1 MGPRTQRIKRAVHVG
16 RVARRGGLL
25 RVLRE
30 LGVWGNRPATREGA
44 REFRHSLEELGTTYI
59 KLGQLLSSRPDLLPD
74 VYIEE
79 LGKLVDEVPPV
90 PFDQIREVIAAE
102 LPPDTFVRVD
112 AEPLA
117 TASIAQIHSALL
129 ASGREVIVKVRRP
142 GIEHQIDV
150 DLALMRSTAELLES
164 HSERAQLL
172 QARALADELEVHL
185 RGELDFVEEANNA
198 ELVARLVSEYED
210 LVVPAVIRPYVTE
223 RVLVL
228 ERIAGRK
235 VDADHGLSTERARE
249 LARQFFRAYVH
260 QVTVEGVY
268 HADPHRGNVLLTTDG
283 RLALVDFGLLG
294 RLDDDT
300 RHRLALLLLAV
311 AQNRADDVADLILGL
326 SRVTLGSNEPGFVQE
341 LRRKLPRYHWRPLSA
356 IRAGE
361 ALADLQR
368 ISFEYGISLPTT
380 FALVGKTLAQAD
392 SIARV
397 LYPELD
403 PIELMEEDALEVM
416 LGGRAP
422 ARAEPAVC
430 VAVHAARTA
439 RPNAEP
445 HRPSRQQARD
455 GDVQGR
461 RCPHGSRRFRTRN
474 ALGREPRRRGGD
486 RRRAVARVR
495 GARAGSRSPLGRLRA
510 LLRRI
515 RLRALHALGDH
526 PHPWR
531 ALGADLAAPHR
542 GARELCSCGR
552 LNPKV
557 GDAAFELSKA
567 ARSSYPGV
575 RPRRAECAR
584 MGSNAAAAVR
594 SPRSPPAGSSPP
606 SARGSSPSS
615 ACRRSPG

>member
-1 MGPRTQRIKRAVHVG
+1 MGPRTQRIKRAVYVG
-16 RVARRGGLL
+16 RVARRGGVL

-44 REFRHSLEELGTTYI
+44 VEFRHSLEELGTTYI

-79 LGKLVDEVPPV
+79 LGKLVDHVPPV
-90 PFDQIREVIAAE
+90 PFDQIRQVIADE
-102 LPPDTFVRVD
+102 LPADAFVRID
-112 AEPLA
+112 PEPLA
-117 TASIAQIHSALL
+117 TASIAQIHTALL

-142 GIEHQIDV
+142 GIEQQIDV

-198 ELVARLVSEYED
+198 QLVAGIVREFEE

-223 RVLVL
+223 KVLVL
-228 ERIAGRK
+228 ERIDGRK
-235 VDADHGLSTERARE
+235 VDADHGLAAEHAQE

-268 HADPHRGNVLLTTDG
+268 HADPHRGNILLTTDG

-300 RHRLALLLLAV
+300 RRNLALLLLAM

-326 SRVTLGSNEPGFVQE
+326 SRVTLVSNEPGFVQE
-341 LRRKLPRYHWRPLSA
+341 LRRKLPRYHWRPLSG

-368 ISFEYGISLPTT
+368 ISFDYGISLPTS

-403 PIELMEEDALEVM
+403 PIELLEEDALEVM
-416 LGGRAP
+416 LREGER
-422 ARAEPAVC
+422 RLEPNQLFAWLY
-430 VAVHAARTA
+430 TQL
-439 RPNAEP
+439 E
-445 HRPSRQQARD
+445 
-455 GDVQGR
+455 
-461 RCPHGSRRFRTRN
+461 
-474 ALGREPRRRGGD
+474 
-486 RRRAVARVR
+486 
-495 GARAGSRSPLGRLRA
+495 PLGRMPRHVGHLVSKLETGTFKVGVAPTDLADLEHAMRSVANRIGGAVIVAA
-510 LLRRI
+510 LLLASALLARVHD
-515 RLRALHALGDH
+515 LR
-526 PHPWR
+526 W
-531 ALGADLAAPHR
+531 
-542 GARELCSCGR
+542 
-552 LNPKV
+552 
-557 GDAAFELSKA
+557 AAFGLFCGAFLLGIYMLWKIIRTPGEL
-567 ARSSYPGV
+567 
-575 RPRRAECAR
+575 
-584 MGSNAAAAVR
+584 
-594 SPRSPPAGSSPP
+594 
-606 SARGSSPSS
+606 
-615 ACRRSPG
+615 